1 MTIRPKRSYCHRCPV
16 VAYFTHLCRVDTAT
30 ITLWT
35 APFFSRRVYGLLGIL
50 LCFVEILVFNANSK
64 NPDQMPH
71 SAASGLD
78 LHCLSVSLLLDTMH

>member
-35 APFFSRRVYGLLGIL
+35 APFFSRRVSGLLVIL
-50 LCFVEILVFNANSK
+50 LCFVEILVFNANSET
-64 NPDQMPH
+64 PDLRRLILVYAVCQCPFY
-71 SAASGLD
+71 GTLYING
-78 LHCLSVSLLLDTMH
+78 